1 MQFISK
7 PISFISFI
15 ACLLVCNIT
24 FCQQLK
30 TAGGSIAVGVARID
44 ITPEGP
50 IRLAGYGSRGKA
62 ESTGII
68 HRLEAKALAFGR
80 DAEHPSILITVDLVG
95 ITERIRTKLVEALS
109 KKAGINPSQVAIC
122 ASHTHGGPEIG
133 NLLNILQYHGEHEPS
148 DSLLLVNQSVHIAQY
163 TEQLSQQ
170 LEEVALA
177 ALKNRQ
183 PALVAWGQGQ
193 ALFAANRRTKNGPV
207 DHELPLL
214 RINNPDGTLK
224 AVLVNYACH
233 GTTLEGNVNEI
244 HGDWIVEAQHAI
256 EAHHPGAVAM
266 IAIGCGG
273 DADPLPRG
281 KMEDM
286 KGHGQEIA
294 DSVEQLLISTLKPLT
309 APPTAK
315 MISVK
320 LPFSNVPTIPQL
332 ISLTSDKTIKGFYA
346 RLALDRMERGEKI
359 PAEINYPVQVWNF
372 GNALTMINLGGEVVV
387 DYSLRLKKE
396 FGAGKLWINAYS
408 NDVPCYIAS
417 RRVIQEGGYEAE
429 TSMYYYDKPSP
440 FIEGVEDIIVKAVH
454 EIMPASSTLKKN
466 AATHP

>member
-1 MQFISK
+1 
-7 PISFISFI
+7 
-15 ACLLVCNIT
+15 V
-24 FCQQLK
+24 
-30 TAGGSIAVGVARID
+30 
-44 ITPEGP
+44 
-50 IRLAGYGSRGKA
+50 
-62 ESTGII
+62 
-68 HRLEAKALAFGR
+68 
-80 DAEHPSILITVDLVG
+80 
-95 ITERIRTKLVEALS
+95 
-109 KKAGINPSQVAIC
+109 
-122 ASHTHGGPEIG
+122 
-133 NLLNILQYHGEHEPS
+133 
-148 DSLLLVNQSVHIAQY
+148 
-163 TEQLSQQ
+163 
-170 LEEVALA
+170 
-177 ALKNRQ
+177 
-183 PALVAWGQGQ
+183 
-193 ALFAANRRTKNGPV
+193 
-207 DHELPLL
+207 L
-214 RINNPDGTLK
+214 RINNPDGTLR

-244 HGDWIVEAQHAI
+244 HGDWIAEAQHAI
-256 EAHHPGAVAM
+256 EANHPGAIAM

-273 DADPLPRG
+273 DADPQPRG
-281 KMEDM
+281 KLDDM

-294 DSVEQLLISTLKPLT
+294 DSVEQLLVSKLQPLT

-320 LPFSNVPTIPQL
+320 LPFVNVPTIPQL

-396 FGAGKLWINAYS
+396 LGAGKLWINAYS

-454 EIMPASSTLKKN
+454 EIMPASSTSKSN
-466 AATHP
+466 AATRR